1 MTTQSSILAWR
12 IPGQRSL
19 VDYSPWHRRGSDTTE
34 GLSLSINRHEVEYT
48 CAYDSHFLIIS
59 DVEYLFV
66 FLLIIS
72 VSALETWLL
81 SHLHIFK
88 SIFCCW
94 DVVWNI
100 MLLNTNS
107 KFSVI
112 FSQSFP
118 DIILLSFHISWES
131 LCFYNLS
138 FLFFFK
144 TKYMFSL

>member
-1 MTTQSSILAWR
+1 M
-12 IPGQRSL
+12 
-19 VDYSPWHRRGSDTTE
+19 DYSPWHRRGSDTTE

-88 SIFCCW
+88 SIFCC
-94 DVVWNI
+94 
-100 MLLNTNS
+100 
-107 KFSVI
+107 
-112 FSQSFP
+112 
-118 DIILLSFHISWES
+118 
-131 LCFYNLS
+131 
-138 FLFFFK
+138 
-144 TKYMFSL
+144 